1 MTKLTFNSP
10 FPNHDDDGN
19 PYTAYYLFKLGAPL
33 IQFTSN
39 GIDPFCSVNIPIIG
53 GTVKG
58 VNGKISTI
66 NPDIYTVLVSA
77 IPLASANG
85 TVGAERNPQES
96 DQPFIFSTPNTTGIV
111 TLNLGTAADTIAVK
125 IQIVPED
132 PGCPEHVFLIDDE
145 KWGLAE
151 KIKTQLR
158 DPQIG
163 GKITWDIGFINND
176 LPSSNT
182 GDSLVPK
189 SFRFAIYAS
198 DNKTESET
206 VLSLFIQ
213 TDDTQYGKINTLQ
226 ADWMAQWDENYKV
239 SPIASLYTASVIFNN
254 RMIIDFMD
262 KSVQEMTIQKC
273 PDQPIGG
280 GLKLTVLT
288 DQIYYI
294 DGMKN
299 SELYHK
305 EARWVVWTNLDEEP
319 NALHITVGQNVGF

>member
-1 MTKLTFNSP
+1 MIELTFNSP

-58 VNGKISTI
+58 ENGKIFTI
-66 NPDIYTVLVSA
+66 NPDIYTLIVSA

-85 TVGAERNPQES
+85 TVGAERNPQDS

-111 TLNLGTAADTIAVK
+111 TVNIGTTADTIAVK
-125 IQIVPED
+125 IQIAPED

-163 GKITWDIGFINND
+163 GRIIWDLVYINND
-176 LPSSNT
+176 FHSDNA
-182 GDSLVPK
+182 DNSLIPK

-198 DNKTESET
+198 DNKMET

-213 TDDTQYGKINTLQ
+213 TDDTQYGKIEALQ
-226 ADWMAQWDENYKV
+226 ADWIAQWDEKYKV
-239 SPIASLYTASVIFNN
+239 TPIASPYTTSVIFNN
-254 RMIIDFMD
+254 RIIISFMD

-273 PDQPIGG
+273 PDQPTGG